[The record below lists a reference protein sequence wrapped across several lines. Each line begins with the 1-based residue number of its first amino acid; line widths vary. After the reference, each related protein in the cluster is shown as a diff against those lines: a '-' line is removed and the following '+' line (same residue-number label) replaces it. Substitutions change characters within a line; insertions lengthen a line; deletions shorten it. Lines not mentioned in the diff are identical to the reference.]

1 MAHRVRKRTTPLN
14 RALLLMTLRLRLL
27 SSLALLLA
35 AAVLTGASAVVAS
48 EQSGEAAKP
57 AGRNHESA
65 KADPSPANP
74 PADDCGNLNVPE
86 RAPAPPPTAPNAA
99 QPSRDSVKPAR
110 PSKQRPAWPPPP
122 ELIA

>member
-1 MAHRVRKRTTPLN
+1 
-14 RALLLMTLRLRLL
+14 MTLRRRLL
-27 SSLALLLA
+27 PSLALLLA
-35 AAVLTGASAVVAS
+35 AAAFAGVSAVAAS
-48 EQSGEAAKP
+48 EQSGEGARP
-57 AGRNHESA
+57 ADKNHESA
-65 KADPSPANP
+65 KVDPSPANP
-74 PADDCGNLNVPE
+74 STDDSGNLNVPE